1 MSTSWQP
8 YNADQLLDAV
18 KLAIAEGQSLNIK
31 GQGSKQGFGRPIIAT
46 QILDISG
53 LKGITAYEPS
63 ELFMTANVATTIAEI
78 KTTLKQNNQQLAFE
92 PPNMGVLY
100 GVNEAY
106 GDIGSIGGA
115 IACNLAGP
123 RRIQVGAA
131 RDHFLGFCAVSG
143 RGEVFKSGG
152 TVVKNVTGFD
162 LSKLLAGSFG
172 TLAVMSRVTFK
183 VMPAPEKIRT
193 ILCFG
198 VKDNQAIKILAA
210 ALGSSN
216 EVSGAAYL
224 PALAAS
230 RSNVNYIS
238 GAGTGVAAIRI
249 EGPKSSVEHRSKA
262 LINQIEKFGQT
273 DELHTQN
280 SNLLW
285 KEISDVGVL
294 LGDGQV
300 WRLSVPPMNGAKI
313 VKNILSSIKAN
324 VFYDWGGGLIWL
336 ETNNSNISAGII
348 REAIKLGGGHAT
360 LIRAEASVRE
370 KVSVFEPQSDV
381 LSNLTARIK
390 KGFDPKSILNPGRL
404 YKGV

>member
-1 MSTSWQP
+1 MSKSWQP
-8 YNADQLLDAV
+8 ENADQLLDAI
-18 KLAIAEGQSLNIK
+18 KLAVAEGQSLNIR
-31 GQGSKQGFGRPIIAT
+31 GQGSKQDFGRPIIASK
-46 QILDISG
+46 ILDISG
-53 LKGITAYEPS
+53 LKGITAYEPR

-78 KTTLKQNNQQLAFE
+78 KSVLRQNNQHLAFE

-100 GVNEAY
+100 GVNEDSKD
-106 GDIGSIGGA
+106 GGTIGGA

-172 TLAVMSRVTFK
+172 TLAVMNQVTFK
-183 VMPAPEKIRT
+183 VMPAAEKSRT

-198 VKDNQAIKILAA
+198 VKDGQVMKALAA

-224 PALAAS
+224 PASSVS
-230 RSNVNYIS
+230 RSSVRYIS
-238 GAGTGVAAIRI
+238 DMGIGVTAIRV
-249 EGPKSSVEHRSKA
+249 EGPKRSVEHRCQA
-262 LINQIEKFGQT
+262 LKNLIGKFGQI

-285 KEISDVGVL
+285 KEISDVGGL
-294 LGDGQV
+294 LGNGQI
-300 WRLSVPPMNGAKI
+300 WRLSVPPMDGTSI
-313 VKNILSSIKAN
+313 VKHILDSINAN

-336 ETNNSNISAGII
+336 ETKDSKISHEIV
-348 REAIKLGGGHAT
+348 REAIKSSGGHAT
-360 LIRAEASVRE
+360 LVRAEPNLRKNVP
-370 KVSVFEPQSDV
+370 VFEPQSIA
-381 LSNLTARIK
+381 LSNLTVRIK
-390 KGFDPKSILNPGRL
+390 KGFDPNGILNPGRL
-404 YKGV
+404 YEGV

>member
-143 RGEVFKSGG
+143 RGEVFK
-152 TVVKNVTGFD
+152 
-162 LSKLLAGSFG
+162 LS
-172 TLAVMSRVTFK
+172 
-183 VMPAPEKIRT
+183 
-193 ILCFG
+193 
-198 VKDNQAIKILAA
+198 
-210 ALGSSN
+210 
-216 EVSGAAYL
+216 
-224 PALAAS
+224 
-230 RSNVNYIS
+230 
-238 GAGTGVAAIRI
+238 
-249 EGPKSSVEHRSKA
+249 
-262 LINQIEKFGQT
+262 LIHI
-273 DELHTQN
+273 
-280 SNLLW
+280 
-285 KEISDVGVL
+285 
-294 LGDGQV
+294 
-300 WRLSVPPMNGAKI
+300 
-313 VKNILSSIKAN
+313 
-324 VFYDWGGGLIWL
+324 
-336 ETNNSNISAGII
+336 
-348 REAIKLGGGHAT
+348 
-360 LIRAEASVRE
+360 
-370 KVSVFEPQSDV
+370 
-381 LSNLTARIK
+381 
-390 KGFDPKSILNPGRL
+390 
-404 YKGV
+404 